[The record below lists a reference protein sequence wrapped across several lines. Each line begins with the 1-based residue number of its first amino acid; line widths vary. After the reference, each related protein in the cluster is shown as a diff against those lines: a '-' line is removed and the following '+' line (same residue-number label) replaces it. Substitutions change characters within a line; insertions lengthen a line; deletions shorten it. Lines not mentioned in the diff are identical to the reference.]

1 MIGRR
6 LSHYEIVD
14 EISRGGMGATWPIGS
29 KRLGPTCGPEIT
41 PKRSVYLL
49 AQLYEQ
55 RGDLDRAR
63 QHYARFVAL
72 WGDGDM
78 EREWVSDARSKLGR

>member
-1 MIGRR
+1 MADWLEAARANVRAGNHAEAIR
-6 LSHYEIVD
+6 LLESSQTRHYRAHDMDAWV
-14 EISRGGMGATWPIGS
+14 
-29 KRLGPTCGPEIT
+29 
-41 PKRSVYLL
+41 RSVYLL